1 MIDSERLELDFEDV
15 LCGATEQFT
24 GLEIY
29 DALNKAINKQ
39 MAWHQN
45 ELKALQ
51 EFQWLVTGAAPGDP
65 SDLP

>member
-1 MIDSERLELDFEDV
+1 MIDIERLELDFEDV
-15 LCGATEQFT
+15 LCCATEQFT

-39 MAWHQN
+39 MAWHQQ

-51 EFQWLVTGAAPGDP
+51 DFQWLVTGAAPEGP
-65 SDLP
+65 SDLL

>member
-29 DALNKAINKQ
+29 NALNKAINK
-39 MAWHQN
+39 WPGIKTN
-45 ELKALQ
+45 LKL
-51 EFQWLVTGAAPGDP
+51 FRSFNG
-65 SDLP
+65 